1 MRAPL
6 KALIGSLLVLSL
18 LPACTRMDLAYR
30 NLDLIIPWSLNDY
43 LGLNSTQKD
52 WLNVR
57 LKQHLSWHCSTQLPG
72 YLGWLDHLQQAVETR
87 QVTQAELQLRT
98 DEAKDAISQI
108 SRQVTPSAVELLAQL
123 DDKQVQ
129 DMQAAFAKDLRKHEK
144 EFLDE
149 PLSVQID
156 ERAERMQK
164 RLSPWI
170 GGLNPAQRAR
180 VNNWSASLGE
190 QNRAWLDNRAQW
202 QTLFVKTVQERHSAD
217 FAERI
222 GKLLQDRHTFWTP
235 QYRVAYEHTE
245 QATIALLV
253 DVMAANT
260 PAQQQR
266 LLQKIASMREDFN
279 DLHCLKIALSGG

>member
-6 KALIGSLLVLSL
+6 KAFIVSLMALSL
-18 LPACTRMDLAYR
+18 LFGCTRMDLAYR

-43 LGLNSTQKD
+43 LGLNSVQKD
-52 WLNVR
+52 WLNAR

-72 YLGWLDHLQQAVETR
+72 YLGWLDRLQQMVETR

-98 DEAKDAISQI
+98 NEAKDAISQI
-108 SRQVTPSAVELLAQL
+108 SRQITPSAVELLAQL

-129 DMQAAFAKDLRKHEK
+129 EMQEAFAKDMRKHEK

-149 PLSVQID
+149 SLTVQID
-156 ERAERMQK
+156 ERAERMEK

-170 GGLNPAQRAR
+170 GKLTPAQLDR
-180 VNNWSASLGE
+180 VKSWSSSLGE
-190 QNRAWLDNRAQW
+190 QNRAWLDNRAHW
-202 QTLFVKTVQERHSAD
+202 QALFVKTVQERHSAD

-235 QYRVAYEHTE
+235 EYRVAYEHTE

-253 DVMAANT
+253 DVVAANT

-266 LLQKIASMREDFN
+266 LLQKIADMREDFTN
-279 DLHCLKIALSGG
+279 LNCLKTALSGG